1 MNVSVVLPSFNRARL
16 LPITIPTYFQEDVSE
31 VILVDDC
38 SSDNTAEV
46 VKELQTRFPTLRYF
60 RNEVN
65 SKQPYT
71 QNVAISKVQSEYI
84 YFGDD
89 DSVLYPGSIR
99 NLLNVMREKNADIVG
114 GRALALFFPEQI
126 DELDEFLSHYRN
138 RIATEANQI
147 VDLSTLSTNFTYTV
161 KEPIKV
167 PFCHA
172 SCLCK
177 TQVAREMQFDVKIEG
192 NAYRE
197 ETDFLIRAT
206 LAGYTIYY
214 TSSANQINLPSAM
227 CSGGARSKN
236 HRHWAENAIRNN
248 DYFIDKNYDSMQK
261 MFSLP
266 RTKDEMKALFRVQIK
281 KQVRQKH
288 IMDFLERIGLFK
300 IIYHIKHL
308 NSATLL

>member
-99 NLLNVMREKNADIVG
+99 NLLNVIREKNADIVG

-300 IIYHIKHL
+300 IIYHIKHKFD
-308 NSATLL
+308 

>member
-71 QNVAISKVQSEYI
+71 KNVAISKVQSEYI

-161 KEPIKV
+161 KEPIRV

-300 IIYHIKHL
+300 IIYHIKHKFD
-308 NSATLL
+308 

>member
-31 VILVDDC
+31 VILVDDS

-71 QNVAISKVQSEYI
+71 KNVAISKVQSEYI

-99 NLLNVMREKNADIVG
+99 NLLNIMREKNADIVG

-167 PFCHA
+167 PFCQA

-248 DYFIDKNYDSMQK
+248 DYFIDKNYDRMQK

-300 IIYHIKHL
+300 IIYHIKHKFD
-308 NSATLL
+308 